1 MSFIKRLF
9 NEMRTRGAIGF
20 FNFVRTRVW
29 QFREDVLFEMR
40 LPLSS
45 STSLHPNLDKVVLV
59 RRENFGCE
67 ETAMVER
74 EVLTD
79 HNFAYREALQGEDLL
94 YAATDESGHVSTYG
108 FVLFNSFYK
117 RILGESNQV
126 PMIGNCFTFPQ
137 HRGRGLYANLLMSI
151 SGHLSSQGYQR
162 VIITCAPDNLAS
174 VRGIQRAGFSKVSIL
189 HSLVIFSRWIAIQ
202 KSIDN

>member
-151 SGHLSSQGYQR
+151 SGHLS
-162 VIITCAPDNLAS
+162 
-174 VRGIQRAGFSKVSIL
+174 F
-189 HSLVIFSRWIAIQ
+189 
-202 KSIDN
+202 KS